1 MTQPV
6 AISVEHL
13 VGRLLQAVS
22 RSTADALE
30 RLGLTLPE
38 GAGEGDEDQDFGQV
52 QPQPWPGGSAESLA
66 PLNAGPLSGTAQAIV
81 PAAGLVGQGVGAWP
95 QVDVPERTIA
105 PITPILPVTQPIHPA
120 IGLAAVGGSS
130 SVSLGT
136 GSTDHLAAKAALALT
151 KPVSLAGMA
160 SRLSAGTIVAP
171 EAKANHDG
179 AAPTTISGNSAAAAP
194 SPMTGMTAVAPVSQA
209 MAETQAPAAQPQSAA
224 AMPGAVG
231 LTAAAAVPVVP
242 DLNVISL
249 AEPGIVPAPSTP
261 FSPSVSE
268 LAPAAAPQSPSMMPA
283 SAGAVAVVAAHPAL
297 ATADSPPSSIET
309 AASPAPVVLPAS
321 GQASATASAAS
332 GTGLP
337 AAAPA
342 LAELPSGLAANPGQP
357 ADESLP
363 AMPSA
368 SLPTDALPKGLRVMA
383 RRIENVMQPMFDRA
397 HGLSLA
403 ALAAR
408 DVGGAAE
415 TEASDQTPE
424 ADAAIPTSTRAAGT
438 AGEGFDDGESD
449 DLSAGAGRV
458 NNTFNVQVSLGNQG
472 GLDAQQVQDALA
484 DLLRAA
490 ARRSGL
496 LP

>member
-30 RLGLTLPE
+30 RLGLTLPGND
-38 GAGEGDEDQDFGQV
+38 GAGDEDQDFGQV

-66 PLNAGPLSGTAQAIV
+66 SLNAGALSGTAQAVV
-81 PAAGLVGQGVGAWP
+81 PAAGLMGQGVGAWP
-95 QVDVPERTIA
+95 QADGPERAIA
-105 PITPILPVTQPIHPA
+105 PITPILPVTQPIRPA
-120 IGLAAVGGSS
+120 IGLAALGGSS

-151 KPVSLAGMA
+151 KPVSLAGTQP
-160 SRLSAGTIVAP
+160 RLSLGTVAVP
-171 EAKANHDG
+171 EAMANHDG
-179 AAPTTISGNSAAAAP
+179 AAPITLSGNSAAAAP
-194 SPMTGMTAVAPVSQA
+194 GPMTGMAALAQVPQA
-209 MAETQAPAAQPQSAA
+209 MAEIQAPAAPPQSMA

-231 LTAAAAVPVVP
+231 LTAAVAVPGAP
-242 DLNVISL
+242 NLNVNSL
-249 AEPGIVPAPSTP
+249 TEPSAAPAPIAS
-261 FSPSVSE
+261 SV
-268 LAPAAAPQSPSMMPA
+268 LAPAAAPQSPSITA
-283 SAGAVAVVAAHPAL
+283 AGAVAVVAAHPAL

-309 AASPAPVVLPAS
+309 AATHVPAVLPAPS
-321 GQASATASAAS
+321 QASATASSAS
-332 GTGLP
+332 GAGLL

-342 LAELPSGLAANPGQP
+342 SADLPSGLAANPGQP
-357 ADESLP
+357 AFESLP
-363 AMPSA
+363 VMPSA

-383 RRIENVMQPMFDRA
+383 QRIENVMQPMFDRA